1 MNFLGAV
8 VGFLSAI
15 WITFYILTVISNN
28 LLGIAAMGVIGMGFY
43 LLIAAMSKSNRQ
55 DSAMTPIAWAGGF
68 MFVLAFVVAFIDH
81 IFNASTW
88 VA

>member
-8 VGFLSAI
+8 VGFLSTI
-15 WITFYILTVISNN
+15 WITFYILTIIANN
-28 LLGIAAMGVIGMGFY
+28 LLGIAAIGVIGMGFY
-43 LLIAAMSKSNRQ
+43 LLITAVTKFSRQ
-55 DSAMTPIAWAGGF
+55 DSGMTPTAWAGGF
-68 MFVLAFVVAFIDH
+68 MFVLAFLVAFIDH